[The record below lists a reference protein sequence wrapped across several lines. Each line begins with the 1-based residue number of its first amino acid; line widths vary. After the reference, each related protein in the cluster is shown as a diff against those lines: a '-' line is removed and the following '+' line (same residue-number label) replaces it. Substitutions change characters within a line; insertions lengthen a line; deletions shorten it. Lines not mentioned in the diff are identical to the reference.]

1 MHISRVIRANEL
13 VEKFRTFH
21 SIIDGNKKIILDKE
35 YAELLEIFE
44 DYFYKYIELSI
55 KIKKSAYD
63 KVIKQFK
70 DYKEIFNRIE
80 SKCVLS
86 HMRDNMKDTI
96 IQKRT
101 SFEIIFEEDLGAKA
115 CCNTKCLI
123 F

>member
-1 MHISRVIRANEL
+1 MIRAEEL
-13 VEKFRTFH
+13 VDKFRSFH
-21 SIIDGNKKIILDKE
+21 GLIDGNKKTILDKE
-35 YAELLEIFE
+35 YAELLEFFE
-44 DYFYKYIELSI
+44 DHFYKYIELSI
-55 KIKKSAYD
+55 KIKKPVSD
-63 KVIKQFK
+63 KVINQFK
-70 DYKEIFNRIE
+70 NYKDLFNRIE